1 MNKIIFKLHFVCFIF
16 ISFLINGP
24 AFAQSDEIKRPKIGL
39 VLSGGGARGAAHVG
53 VLKILE
59 ENHIAI
65 DMIAGTSFG
74 AIVGGLYAAGYSA
87 DQLEDI
93 LKNIDWQET
102 LSNSAPR
109 KHRSFRRKA
118 DDDGFLIKFKIA
130 FQNGE
135 FNLPNG
141 FITPNNLRLTLG
153 DLINKRVQG
162 DDFDKL
168 AIPFRAVATDLE
180 TGEEVVLKEGN
191 LASAIVASMAV
202 PALFPPVELNGK
214 LLVDG
219 GIANNIPINIARSMG
234 ADIVIVV
241 DISTP
246 LLKKDQITS
255 FTSVID
261 QLTSLQSKKASAQQI
276 ATLTDQDILIRPD
289 LENIGF
295 VDFENANDAIP
306 KGIEAA
312 TNILDQLLKF
322 KLSEDQWN
330 VYYSSRTEVKQQL
343 SVIDFIRV
351 ENNSDLSDEA
361 IKSRLSLSEGQ
372 KLNTEQL
379 SENLNE
385 IYGLGLFEEVDYN
398 IIKQNGNT
406 ELEVRTKQRSEGEDY
421 IRFGL
426 ALQENFEGESGF
438 QLAAGFTNLAVNSYG
453 GEWQTL
459 INLGQEFSLFTE
471 FYQPLDFKENF
482 YVFTNAKGSKINR
495 NILSDDNSGTILSQ
509 ARISLL
515 TLQFGG
521 GLNLGQWGTLRAGLQ
536 RSIGYVKG
544 RIGFSAD
551 HKIAFDETSFGVEFL
566 VDTLDNINFP
576 TTGNSVEIS
585 YVNNLSL
592 LGGDGNVDTVLMG
605 SYTPFTWGKNTLG
618 IRTAFATSFNG
629 NPNET
634 NLFPLGGFMRL
645 TSFSPGQLTGNHGGV
660 LTALFYRR
668 ISGGPQ
674 YLTQMPIYVGGSI
687 ESGNVWNHSEDINF
701 NDLKWSSSLFVGID
715 TILGPTYLGVGFGSG
730 GSTAVFLNVGQLF

>member
-1 MNKIIFKLHFVCFIF
+1 M
-16 ISFLINGP
+16 
-24 AFAQSDEIKRPKIGL
+24 
-39 VLSGGGARGAAHVG
+39 
-53 VLKILE
+53 
-59 ENHIAI
+59 
-65 DMIAGTSFG
+65 
-74 AIVGGLYAAGYSA
+74 
-87 DQLEDI
+87 
-93 LKNIDWQET
+93 
-102 LSNSAPR
+102 
-109 KHRSFRRKA
+109 
-118 DDDGFLIKFKIA
+118 
-130 FQNGE
+130 
-135 FNLPNG
+135 
-141 FITPNNLRLTLG
+141 
-153 DLINKRVQG
+153 
-162 DDFDKL
+162 
-168 AIPFRAVATDLE
+168 
-180 TGEEVVLKEGN
+180 
-191 LASAIVASMAV
+191 
-202 PALFPPVELNGK
+202 
-214 LLVDG
+214 
-219 GIANNIPINIARSMG
+219 
-234 ADIVIVV
+234 
-241 DISTP
+241 
-246 LLKKDQITS
+246 
-255 FTSVID
+255 
-261 QLTSLQSKKASAQQI
+261 
-276 ATLTDQDILIRPD
+276 
-289 LENIGF
+289 
-295 VDFENANDAIP
+295 
-306 KGIEAA
+306 
-312 TNILDQLLKF
+312 
-322 KLSEDQWN
+322 
-330 VYYSSRTEVKQQL
+330 
-343 SVIDFIRV
+343 
-351 ENNSDLSDEA
+351 
-361 IKSRLSLSEGQ
+361 
-372 KLNTEQL
+372 